1 VVVWRASLIGLFIR
15 SVIVRRTPLEVDAGL
30 AGRDAEHGDAAA
42 VRHVRDARVQRLGA
56 TRHLERDVEP
66 FGHAKLTLDIAEVA
80 FAWNLSEGILRMRYR
95 ESFRTPTLIVPDQV
109 YRIEI
114 DLYATSNLFQRGHR
128 LRVDIVSSSFP
139 AYDVNSNT
147 GGPLLD
153 ARESPLIAIN
163 SVYHDREHQS
173 QLVLP
178 VIPASP

>member
-1 VVVWRASLIGLFIR
+1 LIGLFIR

-66 FGHAKLTLDIAEVA
+66 FGHAKLTSDIAEVA

-114 DLYATSNLFQRGHR
+114 DL
-128 LRVDIVSSSFP
+128 LRDQQSVP
-139 AYDVNSNT
+139 ARS
-147 GGPLLD
+147 
-153 ARESPLIAIN
+153 
-163 SVYHDREHQS
+163 
-173 QLVLP
+173 
-178 VIPASP
+178 PASCRYRQQQLSGVRRQLQHRRTVAGRS